1 MPDGGIVL
9 FGGSFNP
16 IHNGHLI
23 VARAVAERLGVSRL
37 VFVPS
42 PSPPHKTG
50 TMLAEASDRLAMV
63 RLAIAGE
70 PLFDCSDVET
80 RRSGPSYTILT
91 VEDFRTTR
99 ADRDLFWL
107 IGADSLAE
115 LHSWHRVAD
124 LVDACR
130 IVTAAR
136 PGFEVP
142 DLSGLDRVLQ
152 PEQVR
157 RLEADILPTPRID
170 ISATEIR
177 RRVREGRSIR
187 YLVPEPV
194 ADYIARH
201 ELYRDSPPDADS
213 AHFGRGS
220 CR

>member
-23 VARAVAERLGVSRL
+23 VARAAAERLRVSRV

-50 TMLAEASDRLAMV
+50 TGLADAADRLAMV

-70 PLFDCSDVET
+70 PLFDCSDIET
-80 RRSGPSYTILT
+80 RRAGPSYTILT
-91 VEDFRTTR
+91 VEDYRRTQ
-99 ADRDLFWL
+99 ADRELFWL
-107 IGADSLAE
+107 IGADSLAD
-115 LHSWHRVAD
+115 LHSWHRVAE

-136 PGFEVP
+136 PGFETP
-142 DLSGLDRVLQ
+142 DLSSLERVLR
-152 PEQVR
+152 PEHVR
-157 RLEADILPTPRID
+157 RIEADILPTPRID

-177 RRVREGRSIR
+177 RRVAEGRSIR
-187 YLVPEPV
+187 YLLPEPV
-194 ADYIARH
+194 ADYLVRRG
-201 ELYRDSPPDADS
+201 LYRGFSPDPNQACPRS
-213 AHFGRGS
+213 RPCG
-220 CR
+220 